1 MRSKI
6 QNVKIEF
13 CLTCVMLV
21 LFSYSCQTTENESEK
36 MSETA
41 TENNYTKKEIEEE
54 ILTLNEQFEQSMLE
68 TDTVFLEKI
77 FTDDFLFTHGDG
89 WIKEGGY
96 LAYEDKTQTLNAVKK
111 KPFQYRK
118 TAKSEV
124 ELHDDIAIV
133 NGVYNSGMNIQGED
147 MNINITYVRVYAN
160 RPEGWRL
167 LSHKTVQLIATPITT

>member
-1 MRSKI
+1 MVSKLQSYI
-6 QNVKIEF
+6 TRF
-13 CLTCVMLV
+13 FLACVMLV
-21 LFSYSCQTTENESEK
+21 LFSYGCQKVENQSVN

-41 TENNYTKKEIEEE
+41 TEANFSKKEIEEK
-54 ILTLNEQFEQSMLE
+54 ILDLNEQFEQSMLG
-68 TDTVFLEKI
+68 TDTVFLGKI

-89 WIKEGGY
+89 WIKDGAY
-96 LAYEDKTQTLNAVKK
+96 LAYEDKNKTLDAVKK

-118 TAKSEV
+118 TVRSEV

-133 NGVYNSGMNIQGED
+133 NGEYNSGMNIQGKD

-160 RPEGWRL
+160 RGEKWKL